1 MSTPRVLKESAE
13 MKHRMVI
20 DEYFLNGYSRED
32 AYMKVY
38 KTTNRVVAASQCVN
52 IFARENIKDYIKFK
66 QNKLTKKI
74 ETKTLINKEYV
85 INKMIDIL
93 EESSKETHL
102 YKHAIAAA
110 TVINK
115 MLGYNEAEKTD
126 ITVSQVQWNETKTYL
141 GEFQPT
147 KTIEIEAVKDETID

>member
-1 MSTPRVLKESAE
+1 MSERKSLRESTE
-13 MKHRMVI
+13 IKYRMVV
-20 DEYFLNGYSRED
+20 DEYFLNGYNRIE
-32 AYMKVY
+32 AYMKIY
-38 KTTNRVVAASQCVN
+38 STNKREVASVRCQE
-52 IFARENIKDYIKFK
+52 IFEREEIKQYIDYK

-74 ETKTLINKEYV
+74 ETKTLINKEYI
-85 INKMIDIL
+85 INKMVDIL

-147 KTIEIEAVKDETID
+147 KTIEIEAVKDESID

>member
-1 MSTPRVLKESAE
+1 MSTPRVLKESKE
-13 MKHRMVI
+13 MKYRMVV
-20 DEYFLNGYSRED
+20 DEYFLNGFDRAQ

-38 KTTNRVVAASQCVN
+38 NCNKREYAHSQCAH
-52 IFARENIKDYIKFK
+52 IFDRDEIKEYVKYK
-66 QNKLTKKI
+66 QDKITKKI